1 MWPSPNS
8 ESLAMKSILPLPSRH
23 GRLLLGATA
32 AVLLGAC
39 GPGQDT
45 SAPPAALATAATQ
58 FSVEVPVLPA
68 AVGALVAQPMF
79 HTAPALLDAPDGR
92 DNANSSGSAHWRPH
106 MQRVP
111 RAMANMATRRLTA
124 QRIAAAEQA
133 AQDLSPLLD
142 GGASDSAAPM
152 AGSSVIATYSPAQ
165 IRAAYDLP
173 ALPAAGTA
181 LTAAQ
186 AAQLGAGQTI
196 YIVDAMHNPNAAAEL
211 AIFNQKFGLPG
222 CTTKAIATNATL
234 PLPPAP
240 ASGCELSIVYNTP
253 SSTMTATA
261 PAYNSGWA
269 MEIAL
274 DVQWAHATAP
284 LARIVLIEA
293 PDASINSLLGAVR
306 LANLMGP
313 GVVSMSFGAV
323 EGNWTASVDSAFTG
337 KNMTYLAAT
346 GDSGSSV
353 SWPSVSPNVLAVGGT
368 TLSYSGTGTRS
379 EAAWS
384 GTGGGISAYTALPS
398 YQSASNVPGMTGLL
412 RRNVADVAFNADPAT
427 GQYTAVM
434 AQGSSTASWL
444 SIGGTSLSTPQWAG
458 LIAIANAS
466 RALQA
471 KTALGLPHS
480 ILYGQI
486 ATVPGT
492 FASSFADITRGS
504 NGTCSVCTARVG
516 YDPLGGLGT
525 PNVKSLLTSLSGM
538 PAAPVAP
545 VVTGASISGMVGTP
559 LSFTVSASAAN
570 PLSFSMLG
578 APAGMSIAATGVVS
592 WAVPVAGTYAVTM
605 VAKDTV
611 SGLSGQ
617 GVYSIVIAPV
627 APPVVAAGAITG
639 KVGTALAFNV
649 SVTAANP
656 VSYALAGAPAGMA
669 ISSAGLVSWAAPVA
683 GTYAV
688 TVTATDSKTGLSG
701 KGIYTVA
708 IAAPLA
714 PVVTVAGVSGKP
726 GVALSFSATT
736 VAPNPVTYSLAG
748 APSGMSIN
756 AAGVVSWASPVL
768 GSYSVT
774 VIARDSK
781 TGLTGQA
788 VAAVKIAA
796 AGPTISAAAMTGV
809 AGKAMSGSIAL
820 AAPGATSLWI
830 SITGAPLGMQFSMSG
845 MTITATWPQPV
856 AGSYAL
862 KVVALDSNGLTAQ
875 LTVPVTVT
883 AR

>member
-1 MWPSPNS
+1 
-8 ESLAMKSILPLPSRH
+8 MKKNIPPHHRH

-32 AVLLGAC
+32 ALLLAAC
-39 GPGQDT
+39 GPGQET
-45 SAPPAALATAATQ
+45 STPPAAIATAATQ
-58 FSVEVPVLPA
+58 FTVEVPVIPP

-79 HTAPALLDAPDGR
+79 HAAPALLDAPDGR
-92 DNANSSGSAHWRPH
+92 DSANSSGSAHWRPH
-106 MQRVP
+106 LQNVP
-111 RAMANMATRRLTA
+111 GAMREMTTRRLTA
-124 QRIAAAEQA
+124 QKIAASEQA
-133 AQDLSPLLD
+133 AQDIAPLLNG
-142 GGASDSAAPM
+142 GGASDIAAPM
-152 AGSSVIATYSPAQ
+152 AGSSVVATYSPAQ

-181 LTAAQ
+181 LTPAQ

-240 ASGCELSIVYNTP
+240 ASGCEFSVVYNTP

-306 LANLMGP
+306 LANQMGP
-313 GVVSMSFGAV
+313 GVVSMSFGAA

-337 KNMTYLAAT
+337 KNMSYLAAT
-346 GDSGSSV
+346 GDSGSGV
-353 SWPSVSPNVLAVGGT
+353 SWPSVSSNVLAVGGT
-368 TLSYSGTGTRS
+368 TLSYSGSGVRS
-379 EAAWS
+379 ETAWS
-384 GTGGGISAYTALPS
+384 GTGGGISAYTALPT
-398 YQSASNVPGMTGLL
+398 YQTASVPGLTNLL

-434 AQGSSTASWL
+434 TPGSSTASWL

-458 LIAIANAS
+458 LVAIANAS

-471 KTALGLPHS
+471 KTALGLPHG

-486 ATVPGT
+486 ASVPGT
-492 FASSFADITRGS
+492 FASNFADITRGS

-525 PNVKSLLTSLSGM
+525 PNVKSLLAGLSGTQTA
-538 PAAPVAP
+538 PAAPVVAP
-545 VVTGASISGMVGTP
+545 ASISGAAGKP
-559 LSFTVSASAAN
+559 LSFTVSASASN
-570 PLSFSMLG
+570 PLSYTMLG

-592 WAVPVAGTYAVTM
+592 WAAPTAGTYAVTM

-617 GVYSIVIAPV
+617 GVYSIVITPV
-627 APPVVAAGAITG
+627 APPVVGAGAITG

-649 SVTAANP
+649 SVSAPNP
-656 VSYALAGAPAGMA
+656 VSYTLGGAPAGMT

-688 TVTATDSKTGLSG
+688 TVTATDGKTGLSG

-708 IAAPLA
+708 IAAPLP
-714 PVVTVAGVSGKP
+714 PVVTVASVSGKP
-726 GVALSFSATT
+726 GVALSFAATT
-736 VAPNPVTYSLAG
+736 VAPNPVTYSLSG
-748 APSGMSIN
+748 APSGMAVS

-774 VIARDSK
+774 IIAKDTR

-796 AGPTISAAAMTGV
+796 AGPTISAAAMAGV
-809 AGKAMSGSIAL
+809 AGKAMSGSIVL
-820 AAPGATSLWI
+820 TAPGANALWI
-830 SITGAPLGMQFSMSG
+830 SILGAPLGMQFSMSG
-845 MTITATWPQPV
+845 MTITARWPLPV
-856 AGSYAL
+856 TGSYTL
-862 KVVALDSNGLTAQ
+862 KVVAVDSNGLTAQ
-875 LTVPVTVT
+875 LNVPITVT

>member
-1 MWPSPNS
+1 
-8 ESLAMKSILPLPSRH
+8 MKKFIPPHPRQ

-32 AVLLGAC
+32 ALLLAAC
-39 GPGQDT
+39 GPGQET
-45 SAPPAALATAATQ
+45 SAPPAAIATAATQ
-58 FSVEVPVLPA
+58 FTVEVPVIPA

-79 HTAPALLDAPDGR
+79 HAAPMLLDAPDGR
-92 DNANSSGSAHWRPH
+92 DSGNSSGSAHWRPH

-111 RAMANMATRRLTA
+111 GTMAEMSTRRLTA
-124 QRIAAAEQA
+124 QRIAAAEQT
-133 AQDLSPLLD
+133 AQNIAPLLD
-142 GGASDSAAPM
+142 GGAADIAAPM
-152 AGSSVIATYSPAQ
+152 AGSSVVATYSPAQ

-181 LTAAQ
+181 LTPAQ

-211 AIFNQKFGLPG
+211 AIFNQKFGLPA

-234 PLPPAP
+234 PLPPAST
-240 ASGCELSIVYNTP
+240 SGCEFSVVYNTP

-293 PDASINSLLGAVR
+293 PDASVNSLLGAVR

-368 TLSYSGTGTRS
+368 TLSYSGSGVRS

-471 KTALGLPHS
+471 KTALGLAHTT
-480 ILYGQI
+480 LYGQI

-516 YDPLGGLGT
+516 YDPLAGLGT
-525 PNVKSLLTSLSGM
+525 PNVKSLLASLSGM

-559 LSFTVSASAAN
+559 LSFTVSASVAN
-570 PLSFSMLG
+570 ALSFSMLG

-592 WAVPVAGTYAVTM
+592 WAAPVAGSYAVTM
-605 VAKDTV
+605 VARNTV
-611 SGLSGQ
+611 SGLTGQ
-617 GVYSIVIAPV
+617 AVYKIVIAPQP
-627 APPVVAAGAITG
+627 APVVAAGAVAG

-649 SVTAANP
+649 SVTAPNP
-656 VSYALAGAPAGMA
+656 VSYTLAGAPAGMS
-669 ISSAGLVSWAAPVA
+669 ISSAGLVSWAAPLA

-688 TVTATDSKTGLSG
+688 TVTAKDSKTGLSG

-708 IAAPLA
+708 IAAPLP
-714 PVVTVAGVSGKP
+714 PVVTAASVTGKP
-726 GVALSFSATT
+726 GVALSFASTV
-736 VAPNPVTYSLAG
+736 VAPNPVTYTLSG
-748 APSGMSIN
+748 APAGMAIS
-756 AAGVVSWASPVL
+756 AAGVVSWAKPVL
-768 GSYSVT
+768 GTYSVT
-774 VIARDSK
+774 IIAKDSK
-781 TGLTGQA
+781 TGLSGQA
-788 VAAVKIAA
+788 VTTVKIAA
-796 AGPTISAAAMTGV
+796 AGPTITAAAMKGV
-809 AGKAMSGSIAL
+809 AGKAMSGSIVL
-820 AAPGATSLWI
+820 TAPGATSLRI
-830 SITGAPLGMQFSMSG
+830 SIDGAPLGMQFSMSG
-845 MTITATWPQPV
+845 LTITATWPQPV
-856 AGSYAL
+856 AGSYTL
-862 KVVALDSNGLTAQ
+862 KLVALDNNGLTAQ
-875 LTVPVTVT
+875 LNVPVTVT
-883 AR
+883 AK

>member
-1 MWPSPNS
+1 
-8 ESLAMKSILPLPSRH
+8 MKKFIPPHPRQ

-32 AVLLGAC
+32 AILLGAC
-39 GPGQDT
+39 GPGQET
-45 SAPPAALATAATQ
+45 SVPPAAIATAATQ
-58 FSVEVPVLPA
+58 FTVEVPVIPA

-79 HTAPALLDAPDGR
+79 HAAPMLLDAPDGR
-92 DNANSSGSAHWRPH
+92 DSGNSSGSAHWRPH

-111 RAMANMATRRLTA
+111 GTMAEMSTRRLTA
-124 QRIAAAEQA
+124 QKIAAAEQT
-133 AQDLSPLLD
+133 AQDIAPLLD
-142 GGASDSAAPM
+142 GGAADIAAPM
-152 AGSSVIATYSPAQ
+152 AGSSVVATYSPAQ

-181 LTAAQ
+181 LTPAQ

-211 AIFNQKFGLPG
+211 AIFNQKFGLPA

-234 PLPPAP
+234 PLPPAST
-240 ASGCELSIVYNTP
+240 SGCEFSVVYNTP

-293 PDASINSLLGAVR
+293 PDASVNSLLGAVR

-368 TLSYSGTGTRS
+368 TLSYSGSGVRS

-471 KTALGLPHS
+471 KTALGLAHTT
-480 ILYGQI
+480 LYGQI

-525 PNVKSLLTSLSGM
+525 PNVKSLLASLSGM

-578 APAGMSIAATGVVS
+578 APAGMSIASTGVVS
-592 WAVPVAGTYAVTM
+592 WAAPVAGSYAVTM
-605 VAKDTV
+605 VVRNTV
-611 SGLSGQ
+611 SGLTGQ
-617 GVYSIVIAPV
+617 AVYKIVIAPQP
-627 APPVVAAGAITG
+627 APVVAAGAVTG
-639 KVGTALAFNV
+639 KVGTALAFSV
-649 SVTAANP
+649 SVTAPNP
-656 VSYALAGAPAGMA
+656 VSYTLAGAPAGMS
-669 ISSAGLVSWAAPVA
+669 ISSAGLVSWAAPLA

-688 TVTATDSKTGLSG
+688 TVTAKDSKTGLSG

-708 IAAPLA
+708 IAAPLP
-714 PVVTVAGVSGKP
+714 PVITAASVTGKP
-726 GVALSFSATT
+726 GVALSFASTV
-736 VAPNPVTYSLAG
+736 VAPNPVTYTLSG
-748 APSGMSIN
+748 APAGMAIS
-756 AAGVVSWASPVL
+756 AAGVVSWAKPVL
-768 GSYSVT
+768 GTYSVT
-774 VIARDSK
+774 IIAKDSK
-781 TGLTGQA
+781 TGLSGQA
-788 VAAVKIAA
+788 VTTVKIAA
-796 AGPTISAAAMTGV
+796 AGPTITAAAMKGV
-809 AGKAMSGSIAL
+809 AGKAMSGSIVL
-820 AAPGATSLWI
+820 TAPGATSLRI
-830 SITGAPLGMQFSMSG
+830 SIDGAPLGMQFSMSG
-845 MTITATWPQPV
+845 LTITATWPQPV
-856 AGSYAL
+856 AGSYTL
-862 KVVALDSNGLTAQ
+862 KVVALDNNGLTAQ
-875 LTVPVTVT
+875 LNVPVTVT
-883 AR
+883 AK

>member
-1 MWPSPNS
+1 
-8 ESLAMKSILPLPSRH
+8 MKKFTPMHPRH
-23 GRLLLGATA
+23 GSLLLGATA
-32 AVLLGAC
+32 AILLGAC
-39 GPGQDT
+39 GPGQET
-45 SAPPAALATAATQ
+45 SPPPAAIATAATQ
-58 FSVEVPVLPA
+58 FTVEVPIIPA

-79 HTAPALLDAPDGR
+79 HAAPALLDAPDGR
-92 DNANSSGSAHWRPH
+92 DSANSSGSAHWRPH
-106 MQRVP
+106 LQHVP
-111 RAMANMATRRLTA
+111 GAMTEMRTRRLTA
-124 QRIAAAEQA
+124 QKIAAAEQT
-133 AQDLSPLLD
+133 AQNIAPLLD
-142 GGASDSAAPM
+142 GGAADIAAPM
-152 AGSSVIATYSPAQ
+152 AGSSVVATYSPAQ

-173 ALPAAGTA
+173 PLPAAGTA
-181 LTAAQ
+181 LTPAQ

-211 AIFNQKFGLPG
+211 AVFNQKFGLPA

-240 ASGCELSIVYNTP
+240 ASGCEFSVVYNTP

-353 SWPSVSPNVLAVGGT
+353 SWPSVSSNVLAVGGT

-398 YQSASNVPGMTGLL
+398 YHSASTVPGMTGLL

-434 AQGSSTASWL
+434 TPGSSTASWL

-471 KTALGLPHS
+471 KAALGLAHGM
-480 ILYGQI
+480 LYGQI
-486 ATVPGT
+486 AAIPGT
-492 FASSFADITRGS
+492 YASTFADITRGS
-504 NGTCSVCTARVG
+504 NGSCGVCTARTG
-516 YDPLGGLGT
+516 YDPLAGLGT
-525 PNVKSLLTSLSGM
+525 PNVKSLLASLSGM

-592 WAVPVAGTYAVTM
+592 WTAPMAGSYAVTM
-605 VAKDTV
+605 VARNSV
-611 SGLSGQ
+611 SGLTGQ
-617 GVYSIVIAPV
+617 AVYNIVIAPQP
-627 APPVVAAGAITG
+627 APVVAAGAISG

-649 SVTAANP
+649 SVTAPNP
-656 VSYALAGAPAGMA
+656 VSYTLTGAPAGMS
-669 ISSAGLVSWAAPVA
+669 ISSAGLVSWAAPLA
-683 GTYAV
+683 GSYAV
-688 TVTATDSKTGLSG
+688 TVTAKDSKTGLSG

-708 IAAPLA
+708 IAAPLP
-714 PVVTVAGVSGKP
+714 PVVTAASVTGKP
-726 GVALSFSATT
+726 GVALSFASTV
-736 VAPNPVTYSLAG
+736 VAPNPVTYSLLG
-748 APSGMSIN
+748 APAGMSIS

-768 GSYSVT
+768 GTYSVT
-774 VIARDSK
+774 IIAKDTK
-781 TGLTGQA
+781 TGLSGQA
-788 VAAVKIAA
+788 VATVKIAA
-796 AGPTISAAAMTGV
+796 AGPTISAATMTGV
-809 AGKAMSGSIAL
+809 AGKAMSGSIVL
-820 AAPGATSLWI
+820 TAPGATWLRI
-830 SITGAPLGMQFSMSG
+830 SIDGAPLGMQFSMSG
-845 MTITATWPQPV
+845 LTITAYWPQAV
-856 AGSYAL
+856 AGSYTL
-862 KVVALDSNGLTAQ
+862 KVVALDNNGLTAQ
-875 LTVPVTVT
+875 LNVPVTVT
-883 AR
+883 AK

>member
-1 MWPSPNS
+1 
-8 ESLAMKSILPLPSRH
+8 MKKFIPPHPRQ

-32 AVLLGAC
+32 ALLLAAC
-39 GPGQDT
+39 GPGQET
-45 SAPPAALATAATQ
+45 SAPPAAIATAATQ
-58 FSVEVPVLPA
+58 FTVEVPVIPA

-79 HTAPALLDAPDGR
+79 HAAPMLLDAPDGR
-92 DNANSSGSAHWRPH
+92 DSGNSSGSAHWRPH

-111 RAMANMATRRLTA
+111 GTMAEMSTRRLTA
-124 QRIAAAEQA
+124 QRIAAAEQT
-133 AQDLSPLLD
+133 AQNIAPLLD
-142 GGASDSAAPM
+142 GGAADIAAPM
-152 AGSSVIATYSPAQ
+152 AGSSVVATYSPAQ

-181 LTAAQ
+181 LTPAQ

-211 AIFNQKFGLPG
+211 AIFNQKFGLPA

-234 PLPPAP
+234 PLPPAST
-240 ASGCELSIVYNTP
+240 SGCEFSVVYNTP

-368 TLSYSGTGTRS
+368 TLSYSGSGVRS

-471 KTALGLPHS
+471 KTALGLAHTT
-480 ILYGQI
+480 LYGQI

-516 YDPLGGLGT
+516 YDPLAGLGT
-525 PNVKSLLTSLSGM
+525 PNVKSLLASLSGM

-570 PLSFSMLG
+570 ALSFSMLG
-578 APAGMSIAATGVVS
+578 APAGMSIAATGVVN
-592 WAVPVAGTYAVTM
+592 WTAPVAGSYAVTM
-605 VAKDTV
+605 VARNTV
-611 SGLSGQ
+611 SGLTGQ
-617 GVYSIVIAPV
+617 AVYKIVIAPQP
-627 APPVVAAGAITG
+627 APVVAAGAVAG

-649 SVTAANP
+649 SVTAPNP
-656 VSYALAGAPAGMA
+656 VSYTLAGAPAGMS
-669 ISSAGLVSWAAPVA
+669 ISSAGLVSWAAPLA

-688 TVTATDSKTGLSG
+688 TVTAKDSKTGLSG

-708 IAAPLA
+708 IAAPLP
-714 PVVTVAGVSGKP
+714 PVITAASVTGKP
-726 GVALSFSATT
+726 GVALSFASTV
-736 VAPNPVTYSLAG
+736 VAPNPVTYTLSG
-748 APSGMSIN
+748 APAGMAIS
-756 AAGVVSWASPVL
+756 AAGVVSWAKPVL
-768 GSYSVT
+768 GTYSVT
-774 VIARDSK
+774 IIAKDSK
-781 TGLTGQA
+781 TGLSGQA
-788 VAAVKIAA
+788 VTTVKIAA
-796 AGPTISAAAMTGV
+796 AGPTITAAAMKGV
-809 AGKAMSGSIAL
+809 AGKAMSGSIVL
-820 AAPGATSLWI
+820 TAPGATSLRI
-830 SITGAPLGMQFSMSG
+830 SIDGAPLGMQFSMSG
-845 MTITATWPQPV
+845 LTITATWPQPV
-856 AGSYAL
+856 AGSYTL
-862 KVVALDSNGLTAQ
+862 KVVALDNNGLTAQ
-875 LTVPVTVT
+875 LNVPVTVT
-883 AR
+883 AK

>member
-1 MWPSPNS
+1 
-8 ESLAMKSILPLPSRH
+8 MKKFTPLHPRQ

-32 AVLLGAC
+32 AILLGAC
-39 GPGQDT
+39 GPGQET
-45 SAPPAALATAATQ
+45 SAPPAAIATAATQ
-58 FSVEVPVLPA
+58 FSVEVPVIPA

-79 HTAPALLDAPDGR
+79 HAAPALLDAPDGR
-92 DNANSSGSAHWRPH
+92 DSANSSGSAHWRPH
-106 MQRVP
+106 LQHVP
-111 RAMANMATRRLTA
+111 GAMREMTTRRLTA
-124 QRIAAAEQA
+124 QKIAAAQQA
-133 AQDLSPLLD
+133 AQNIAPLLD
-142 GGASDSAAPM
+142 GDSATPM
-152 AGSSVIATYSPAQ
+152 AGSSVVATYSPAQ

-181 LTAAQ
+181 LTPAQ

-211 AIFNQKFGLPG
+211 ALFNQKFGLPA

-240 ASGCELSIVYNTP
+240 ASGCEFSVVYNTP

-368 TLSYSGTGTRS
+368 TLSYSGSGTRS

-471 KTALGLPHS
+471 KTALGLAHTT
-480 ILYGQI
+480 LYGQI

-516 YDPLGGLGT
+516 YDPLAGLGT
-525 PNVKSLLTSLSGM
+525 PNVKSLLASLSGM

-570 PLSFSMLG
+570 PLSYTMLG

-592 WAVPVAGTYAVTM
+592 WAAPIAGSYAVTM
-605 VAKDTV
+605 VARNTV
-611 SGLSGQ
+611 SGLTGQ
-617 GVYSIVIAPV
+617 AVYNIVIAPQP
-627 APPVVAAGAITG
+627 APVVAAGAVAG
-639 KVGTALAFNV
+639 KVGTALAFTV
-649 SVTAANP
+649 SVTAPNP
-656 VSYALAGAPAGMA
+656 VSYTLAGAPAGMS
-669 ISSAGLVSWAAPVA
+669 ISSAGLVSWAVPLA

-688 TVTATDSKTGLSG
+688 TVIAKDSKTGLSG

-708 IAAPLA
+708 IAAPLP
-714 PVVTVAGVSGKP
+714 PVVTAASVTGKP
-726 GVALSFSATT
+726 GVALSFASTV
-736 VAPNPVTYSLAG
+736 VAPNPVTYGLSG
-748 APSGMSIN
+748 APAGMSIS
-756 AAGVVSWASPVL
+756 AAGVVSWTSPVL
-768 GSYSVT
+768 GTYGVT
-774 VIARDSK
+774 IIAKDSK
-781 TGLTGQA
+781 TGLSGQA
-788 VAAVKIAA
+788 VTTVKIAA
-796 AGPTISAAAMTGV
+796 AGPTITAAAMTGV
-809 AGKAMSGSIAL
+809 AGKAMSGSIVL
-820 AAPGATSLWI
+820 TAPGATSLRI
-830 SITGAPLGMQFSMSG
+830 SIDGAPLGMQFSMSG
-845 MTITATWPQPV
+845 LTITATWPQAV
-856 AGSYAL
+856 AGSYTL
-862 KVVALDSNGLTAQ
+862 KVVALDNNGLTAQ
-875 LTVPVTVT
+875 LNVPLTVT
-883 AR
+883 AK

>member
-1 MWPSPNS
+1 
-8 ESLAMKSILPLPSRH
+8 MKKFTPLHPRQ

-32 AVLLGAC
+32 ALLLGAC
-39 GPGQDT
+39 GPGQET
-45 SAPPAALATAATQ
+45 SAPPAAIATAATQ
-58 FSVEVPVLPA
+58 FTVEVPVIPS

-79 HTAPALLDAPDGR
+79 HAAPALLEAPDGR
-92 DNANSSGSAHWRPH
+92 DSANSSGSAHWRPH
-106 MQRVP
+106 LQNVP
-111 RAMANMATRRLTA
+111 GAMREMTTRRLTA
-124 QRIAAAEQA
+124 QKIAAAEQT
-133 AQDLSPLLD
+133 AQNIAPQLD
-142 GGASDSAAPM
+142 GGAADIAAPM
-152 AGSSVIATYSPAQ
+152 AGSSVVATYSPAQ

-173 ALPAAGTA
+173 ALPAAGTV
-181 LTAAQ
+181 LTPAQ

-211 AIFNQKFGLPG
+211 AIFNQKFGLPA

-234 PLPPAP
+234 PLPPAST
-240 ASGCELSIVYNTP
+240 SGCEFSVVYNTP
-253 SSTMTATA
+253 ASTMTATA

-368 TLSYSGTGTRS
+368 TLSYTGTGTRS

-434 AQGSSTASWL
+434 TPGSSTASWL

-471 KTALGLPHS
+471 KTALGLAHTT
-480 ILYGQI
+480 LYGQI

-525 PNVKSLLTSLSGM
+525 PNVKNLLASLSGM

-545 VVTGASISGMVGTP
+545 VVTGASISGMVGKP

-570 PLSFSMLG
+570 ALSFSMLG
-578 APAGMSIAATGVVS
+578 APAGMSIAATGVVN
-592 WAVPVAGTYAVTM
+592 WTAPVAGSYAVTM
-605 VAKDTV
+605 VARNTV
-611 SGLSGQ
+611 SGLTGQ
-617 GVYSIVIAPV
+617 AVYNIVIAPQP
-627 APPVVAAGAITG
+627 APVVAAGAVAG
-639 KVGTALAFNV
+639 KVGTALAFSV
-649 SVTAANP
+649 SVTAPNP
-656 VSYALAGAPAGMA
+656 VSYTLAGAPAGMS
-669 ISSAGLVSWAAPVA
+669 ISSAGLVSWAAPLA

-688 TVTATDSKTGLSG
+688 TVTAKDSKTGLSG

-708 IAAPLA
+708 IAAPLP
-714 PVVTVAGVSGKP
+714 PVVTAASVTGKP
-726 GVALSFSATT
+726 GVALSFASTT
-736 VAPNPVTYSLAG
+736 VAPNPVTYSLSG
-748 APSGMSIN
+748 APAGMSIS
-756 AAGVVSWASPVL
+756 AAGIVSWAKPVL
-768 GSYSVT
+768 GTYSVT
-774 VIARDSK
+774 IIAKDSK
-781 TGLTGQA
+781 TGLSGQA
-788 VAAVKIAA
+788 VTTVKIAA
-796 AGPTISAAAMTGV
+796 AGPTITAAAMKGV
-809 AGKAMSGSIAL
+809 AGKAMSGSIVL
-820 AAPGATSLWI
+820 TAPGATWLRI
-830 SITGAPLGMQFSMSG
+830 SIDGAPLGMQFSMSG
-845 MTITATWPQPV
+845 LTITAYWPQPV
-856 AGSYAL
+856 AGSYTL
-862 KVVALDSNGLTAQ
+862 KVVALDNNGLTAQ
-875 LTVPVTVT
+875 LNVPVTVT

>member
-1 MWPSPNS
+1 
-8 ESLAMKSILPLPSRH
+8 MKKFIPPHPRQ

-32 AVLLGAC
+32 ALLLAAC
-39 GPGQDT
+39 GPGQET
-45 SAPPAALATAATQ
+45 SAPPAAIATAATQ
-58 FSVEVPVLPA
+58 FTVEVPVIPA

-79 HTAPALLDAPDGR
+79 HAAPMLLDAPDGR
-92 DNANSSGSAHWRPH
+92 DSGNSSGSAHWRPH

-111 RAMANMATRRLTA
+111 GTMAEMSTRRLTA
-124 QRIAAAEQA
+124 QRIAAAEQT
-133 AQDLSPLLD
+133 AQNIAPMLD
-142 GGASDSAAPM
+142 GGAADIAAPM
-152 AGSSVIATYSPAQ
+152 AGSSVVATYSPAQ

-181 LTAAQ
+181 LTPAQ

-211 AIFNQKFGLPG
+211 AIFNQKFGLPA

-234 PLPPAP
+234 PLPPAST
-240 ASGCELSIVYNTP
+240 SGCEFSVVYNTP

-293 PDASINSLLGAVR
+293 PDASVNSLLGAVR

-368 TLSYSGTGTRS
+368 TLSYSGSGVRS

-471 KTALGLPHS
+471 KTALGLAHTT
-480 ILYGQI
+480 LYGQI

-516 YDPLGGLGT
+516 YDPLAGLGT
-525 PNVKSLLTSLSGM
+525 PNVKSLLASLSGM

-570 PLSFSMLG
+570 ALSFSMLG
-578 APAGMSIAATGVVS
+578 APAGMSIAATGVVN
-592 WAVPVAGTYAVTM
+592 WTAPVAGSYAVTM
-605 VAKDTV
+605 VARNTV
-611 SGLSGQ
+611 SGLTGQ
-617 GVYSIVIAPV
+617 AVYKIVIAPQP
-627 APPVVAAGAITG
+627 APVVAAGAVAG

-649 SVTAANP
+649 SVTAPNP
-656 VSYALAGAPAGMA
+656 VSYTLAGAPAGMS
-669 ISSAGLVSWAAPVA
+669 ISSAGLVSWAAPLA

-688 TVTATDSKTGLSG
+688 TVTAKDSKTGLSG

-708 IAAPLA
+708 IAAPLP
-714 PVVTVAGVSGKP
+714 PVITAASVTGKP
-726 GVALSFSATT
+726 GVALSFASTV
-736 VAPNPVTYSLAG
+736 VAPNPVTYTLSG
-748 APSGMSIN
+748 APAGMAIS
-756 AAGVVSWASPVL
+756 AAGVVSWAKPVL
-768 GSYSVT
+768 GTYSVT
-774 VIARDSK
+774 IIAKDSK
-781 TGLTGQA
+781 TGLSGQA
-788 VAAVKIAA
+788 VTTVKIAA
-796 AGPTISAAAMTGV
+796 AGPTITAAAMKGV
-809 AGKAMSGSIAL
+809 AGKAMSGSIVL
-820 AAPGATSLWI
+820 TAPGATSLRI
-830 SITGAPLGMQFSMSG
+830 SIDGAPLGMQFSMSG
-845 MTITATWPQPV
+845 LTITATWPQPV
-856 AGSYAL
+856 AGSYTL
-862 KVVALDSNGLTAQ
+862 KVVALDNNGLTAQ
-875 LTVPVTVT
+875 LNVPVTVT
-883 AR
+883 AK

>member
-1 MWPSPNS
+1 
-8 ESLAMKSILPLPSRH
+8 MKKIIPLHSHH

-32 AVLLGAC
+32 AILLGAC
-39 GPGQDT
+39 GPGQET
-45 SAPPAALATAATQ
+45 SAPPAAIATAATQ
-58 FSVEVPVLPA
+58 FSVEVPAIPA
-68 AVGALVAQPMF
+68 AVGALVVQPMF
-79 HTAPALLDAPDGR
+79 HAAPALLDAPDGR
-92 DNANSSGSAHWRPH
+92 DSTNSSGSAHWRPH
-106 MQRVP
+106 LQNVP
-111 RAMANMATRRLTA
+111 GAMREMTTRRLTA
-124 QRIAAAEQA
+124 QKIAVAEQA
-133 AQDLSPLLD
+133 AQDIAPLLD
-142 GGASDSAAPM
+142 GGAGDIAAPM
-152 AGSSVIATYSPAQ
+152 AGNSVVATYSPAQ

-181 LTAAQ
+181 LTPAQ

-222 CTTKAIATNATL
+222 CVTKVIATNATL

-240 ASGCELSIVYNTP
+240 ASGCEFSVVYNTP
-253 SSTMTATA
+253 SSSMTATA

-306 LANLMGP
+306 LANQMGP
-313 GVVSMSFGAV
+313 GVVSMSFGAA

-337 KNMTYLAAT
+337 KNMSYLAAT
-346 GDSGSSV
+346 GDSGSGV

-368 TLSYSGTGTRS
+368 TLSYSGSGARS

-384 GTGGGISAYTALPS
+384 GTGGGISAYTALPA
-398 YQSASNVPGMTGLL
+398 YQTASVPGLTNLL

-434 AQGSSTASWL
+434 AQGSSTANWL

-458 LIAIANAS
+458 LVAIANAS

-471 KTALGLPHS
+471 KSALGLPHG

-486 ATVPGT
+486 ASVPGT

-525 PNVKSLLTSLSGM
+525 PNVKSLLAGLSGTQTA
-538 PAAPVAP
+538 PAAPVVAP
-545 VVTGASISGMVGTP
+545 ASISGAAGKP
-559 LSFTVSASAAN
+559 LSFTVSATAAN
-570 PLSFSMLG
+570 PLSYTMLG

-592 WAVPVAGTYAVTM
+592 WASPVAGTYAVTM
-605 VAKDTV
+605 VARDTV

-617 GVYSIVIAPV
+617 GVYAIVIAPV

-649 SVTAANP
+649 SVSAPNP
-656 VSYALAGAPAGMA
+656 VSYALAGAPAGM
-669 ISSAGLVSWAAPVA
+669 
-683 GTYAV
+683 
-688 TVTATDSKTGLSG
+688 TV
-701 KGIYTVA
+701 
-708 IAAPLA
+708 
-714 PVVTVAGVSGKP
+714 
-726 GVALSFSATT
+726 
-736 VAPNPVTYSLAG
+736 
-748 APSGMSIN
+748 N

-774 VIARDSK
+774 VIAKDTR

-788 VAAVKIAA
+788 VATVKIAA

-809 AGKAMSGSIAL
+809 AGKAMSGSIVL
-820 AAPGATSLWI
+820 TAPGANALWI
-830 SITGAPLGMQFSMSG
+830 SILGAPLGMQFSMSG
-845 MTITATWPQPV
+845 MTITASWPQPV

-862 KVVALDSNGLTAQ
+862 KVVALDNNGLTAQ
-875 LTVPVTVT
+875 LNVPIIVT

>member
-1 MWPSPNS
+1 
-8 ESLAMKSILPLPSRH
+8 MKKFIPPHPRH
-23 GRLLLGATA
+23 GRLLLGASA
-32 AVLLGAC
+32 ALLLAAC
-39 GPGQDT
+39 GPGQET
-45 SAPPAALATAATQ
+45 SAPPAAIATAATQ
-58 FSVEVPVLPA
+58 FGVEVPVIPA

-79 HTAPALLDAPDGR
+79 HAAPTLLDAPDGR

-173 ALPAAGTA
+173 ALPTAGTA

-222 CTTKAIATNATL
+222 CTTKAIATNAAL

-240 ASGCELSIVYNTP
+240 ASGCEFSVVYNTP

-313 GVVSMSFGAV
+313 GVVSMSFGAA

-337 KNMTYLAAT
+337 KNMSYLAAT
-346 GDSGSSV
+346 GDSGSGV

-368 TLSYSGTGTRS
+368 TLSYSGSGVRS

-384 GTGGGISAYTALPS
+384 GTGGGISAYTALPN
-398 YQSASNVPGMTGLL
+398 YQTVRVPGLTNLL

-458 LIAIANAS
+458 LVAIANAS
-466 RALQA
+466 RVLQA

-480 ILYGQI
+480 MLYGQI

-525 PNVKSLLTSLSGM
+525 PNVKSLLASLSGTQIA
-538 PAAPVAP
+538 PAAPVVAP
-545 VVTGASISGMVGTP
+545 ASISGAAGKP
-559 LSFTVSASAAN
+559 LSFTVAASAAN
-570 PLSFSMLG
+570 PLGYTMLG

-592 WAVPVAGTYAVTM
+592 WAAPVAGTYAVTM
-605 VAKDTV
+605 VARDTV

-656 VSYALAGAPAGMA
+656 VSYARAGAPAGMV

-701 KGIYTVA
+701 KGLYTVA
-708 IAAPLA
+708 IAAPLP
-714 PVVTVAGVSGKP
+714 PVVTVASVSGKP
-726 GVALSFSATT
+726 GVALSFAATT
-736 VAPNPVTYSLAG
+736 VAPNPVTYSLSG
-748 APSGMSIN
+748 APSGMAVN

-768 GSYSVT
+768 GSYNVT
-774 VIARDSK
+774 VIAKDSK

-796 AGPTISAAAMTGV
+796 AGPTITAAAMTGV
-809 AGKAMSGSIAL
+809 AGKTLSGSIVL
-820 AAPGATSLWI
+820 TAAGANSLWI

-856 AGSYAL
+856 AGNYAL
-862 KVVALDSNGLTAQ
+862 KVVALDNNGLTAQ
-875 LTVPVTVT
+875 LNLPVTVT

>member
-1 MWPSPNS
+1 
-8 ESLAMKSILPLPSRH
+8 MKKFTPLHPRH
-23 GRLLLGATA
+23 GSLLLGATA
-32 AVLLGAC
+32 ALLLGAC
-39 GPGQDT
+39 GPGQET
-45 SAPPAALATAATQ
+45 SAPPAAIATAATQ
-58 FSVEVPVLPA
+58 FTVEVPVIPA

-79 HTAPALLDAPDGR
+79 HAAPALLDAPDGR
-92 DNANSSGSAHWRPH
+92 DSANSSGSAHWRPH

-111 RAMANMATRRLTA
+111 GAMTEMSTRRLTA
-124 QRIAAAEQA
+124 QKIAAAEQT
-133 AQDLSPLLD
+133 AQNIAPLLD
-142 GGASDSAAPM
+142 GGAADIAAPM
-152 AGSSVIATYSPAQ
+152 AGSSVVATYSPAQ

-181 LTAAQ
+181 LTPAQ

-211 AIFNQKFGLPG
+211 AIFNQKFGLPA

-240 ASGCELSIVYNTP
+240 ASGCEFSVVYNTP

-368 TLSYSGTGTRS
+368 TLSYSGSGVRS

-471 KTALGLPHS
+471 KTALGLAHTT
-480 ILYGQI
+480 LYGQI

-525 PNVKSLLTSLSGM
+525 PNVKSLVASLSGM

-592 WAVPVAGTYAVTM
+592 WTAPVAGSYAVTM
-605 VAKDTV
+605 VARNTV
-611 SGLSGQ
+611 SGLTGQ
-617 GVYSIVIAPV
+617 AVYNIVIAPQP
-627 APPVVAAGAITG
+627 APVVAAGAIAG
-639 KVGTALAFNV
+639 KVGTALAFTV
-649 SVTAANP
+649 SVTAPNP
-656 VSYALAGAPAGMA
+656 VSYTLAGAPAGMS
-669 ISSAGLVSWAAPVA
+669 ISSAGLVSWAVPLA

-688 TVTATDSKTGLSG
+688 TVTAKDSKTGLSG

-708 IAAPLA
+708 IAAPLP
-714 PVVTVAGVSGKP
+714 PVVTAASVTGKP
-726 GVALSFSATT
+726 GVALSFASTV
-736 VAPNPVTYSLAG
+736 VAPNPVTYTLSG
-748 APSGMSIN
+748 APAGMAIS
-756 AAGVVSWASPVL
+756 AAGVVSWAKPVL
-768 GSYSVT
+768 GTYSVT
-774 VIARDSK
+774 IIAKDSK
-781 TGLTGQA
+781 TGLSGQA
-788 VAAVKIAA
+788 VATVKIAA
-796 AGPTISAAAMTGV
+796 AGPTITAAAMTGV
-809 AGKAMSGSIAL
+809 AGKAMSGSIVL
-820 AAPGATSLWI
+820 TAPGATSLRI
-830 SITGAPLGMQFSMSG
+830 SIDGAPLGMQFSMSG
-845 MTITATWPQPV
+845 LTITAYWPQPV
-856 AGSYAL
+856 TGSYTL
-862 KVVALDSNGLTAQ
+862 KVVALDNNGLTAQ
-875 LTVPVTVT
+875 LNVPVTVT
-883 AR
+883 AK

>member
-1 MWPSPNS
+1 
-8 ESLAMKSILPLPSRH
+8 MKKNIPPHSRH

-32 AVLLGAC
+32 AILLGAC
-39 GPGQDT
+39 GPGQET
-45 SAPPAALATAATQ
+45 SAPPAAIATAATQ
-58 FSVEVPVLPA
+58 FTVDVPVIPA

-79 HTAPALLDAPDGR
+79 HAAPALLDAPDGR
-92 DNANSSGSAHWRPH
+92 DSGNSSGSAHWRPH

-111 RAMANMATRRLTA
+111 DAMTEMSTRRLTA
-124 QRIAAAEQA
+124 QRIAAAQQA
-133 AQDLSPLLD
+133 AQNIAPLLD
-142 GGASDSAAPM
+142 GGGASDTAAPM
-152 AGSSVIATYSPAQ
+152 AGSSVVATYSPAQ

-181 LTAAQ
+181 LTPAQ

-211 AIFNQKFGLPG
+211 AIFNQKFGLPA

-240 ASGCELSIVYNTP
+240 ASGCEFSVVYNTP
-253 SSTMTATA
+253 SSTMTTTA

-313 GVVSMSFGAV
+313 GVVSMSFGAA
-323 EGNWTASVDSAFTG
+323 EGSWTASVDSAFTG

-346 GDSGSSV
+346 GDSGSGV

-368 TLSYSGTGTRS
+368 TLSYSGSGARS
-379 EAAWS
+379 ESAWS

-458 LIAIANAS
+458 LVAIANAS

-504 NGTCSVCTARVG
+504 NGTCGVCTARVG

-525 PNVKSLLTSLSGM
+525 PNVKSLLASLSGTQI
-538 PAAPVAP
+538 APTAP
-545 VVTGASISGMVGTP
+545 VVAPASISGAAGKP
-559 LSFTVSASAAN
+559 LSFTVSASASN
-570 PLSFSMLG
+570 PLSYSMLG

-592 WAVPVAGTYAVTM
+592 WANPIAGTYAVTM
-605 VAKDTV
+605 VARDSV

-617 GVYSIVIAPV
+617 GVYAIVITPV
-627 APPVVAAGAITG
+627 APPVVGTGAITG

-649 SVTAANP
+649 SVSAPNP
-656 VSYALAGAPAGMA
+656 VSYTLAGAPTGMS
-669 ISSAGLVSWAAPVA
+669 ISSAGLVSWAAPLA

-688 TVTATDSKTGLSG
+688 TVTAKDSKTGLSG
-701 KGIYTVA
+701 KGLYTVA
-708 IAAPLA
+708 IAAPLP
-714 PVVTVAGVSGKP
+714 PVVTVSSVNGKP
-726 GVALSFSATT
+726 GVALSFTATT
-736 VAPNPVTYSLAG
+736 VAPNAVTYSLSG
-748 APSGMSIN
+748 APSGMSIS
-756 AAGVVSWASPVL
+756 AAGIVSWASPVL
-768 GSYSVT
+768 GTYSVT
-774 VIARDSK
+774 IIAKDSK
-781 TGLTGQA
+781 TGLSGQA
-788 VAAVKIAA
+788 VATVKIAA
-796 AGPTISAAAMTGV
+796 AGPTITAAAMTGV
-809 AGKAMSGSIAL
+809 AGRAMSGSIVL
-820 AAPGATSLWI
+820 TAPGATSLRI
-830 SITGAPLGMQFSMSG
+830 SIDGAPLGMQFSMSG
-845 MTITATWPQPV
+845 LTITAYWPQPV
-856 AGSYAL
+856 AGSYTL
-862 KVVALDSNGLTAQ
+862 KVVALDNNGLTAQ
-875 LTVPVTVT
+875 LTVPVIVT

>member
-1 MWPSPNS
+1 
-8 ESLAMKSILPLPSRH
+8 MKKNIPPHSRH

-32 AVLLGAC
+32 ALLLGAC
-39 GPGQDT
+39 GPGQET
-45 SAPPAALATAATQ
+45 SAPPAAIATAATQ
-58 FSVEVPVLPA
+58 FNVEVPVIPA

-79 HTAPALLDAPDGR
+79 HAAPALLDAPDGR
-92 DNANSSGSAHWRPH
+92 DSANSSGSAHWRPH

-111 RAMANMATRRLTA
+111 GAMTEMSTRRLTA
-124 QRIAAAEQA
+124 QRIAAAEQT
-133 AQDLSPLLD
+133 AQNIAPLLD
-142 GGASDSAAPM
+142 GGAADIAAPM
-152 AGSSVIATYSPAQ
+152 AGSSVVATYSPAQ

-181 LTAAQ
+181 LTPAQ

-211 AIFNQKFGLPG
+211 AIFNQKFGLPA

-240 ASGCELSIVYNTP
+240 ASGCEFSVVYNTP

-313 GVVSMSFGAV
+313 GVVSMSFGAA

-368 TLSYSGTGTRS
+368 TLSYSGSGVRS
-379 EAAWS
+379 ESAWS

-471 KTALGLPHS
+471 KTALGLAHTT
-480 ILYGQI
+480 LYGQI
-486 ATVPGT
+486 ATVHT

-516 YDPLGGLGT
+516 YDPLAGLGT
-525 PNVKSLLTSLSGM
+525 PNVKSLVASLSGM

-592 WAVPVAGTYAVTM
+592 WTAPVAGSYAVTM
-605 VAKDTV
+605 VARNTV
-611 SGLSGQ
+611 SGLTGQ
-617 GVYSIVIAPV
+617 AVYNIVIAPQP
-627 APPVVAAGAITG
+627 APVVAAGAIAG
-639 KVGTALAFNV
+639 KVGTALAFTV
-649 SVTAANP
+649 SVTAPNP
-656 VSYALAGAPAGMA
+656 VSYTLTGAPAGMS
-669 ISSAGLVSWAAPVA
+669 ISSAGLVSWAVPLA
-683 GTYAV
+683 GSYAV
-688 TVTATDSKTGLSG
+688 TVTAKDSKTGLSG

-708 IAAPLA
+708 IAAPLP
-714 PVVTVAGVSGKP
+714 PVVTVAAVNGKP
-726 GVALSFSATT
+726 GVALSFTVTT
-736 VAPNPVTYSLAG
+736 VAPNPVTYTLSG
-748 APSGMSIN
+748 APAGMSIS
-756 AAGVVSWASPVL
+756 AAGVVSWAKPVL
-768 GSYSVT
+768 GTYSVT
-774 VIARDSK
+774 IIAKDSK
-781 TGLTGQA
+781 TGLSGQA
-788 VAAVKIAA
+788 VTTVKIAA
-796 AGPTISAAAMTGV
+796 AGPTITAAAMTGV
-809 AGKAMSGSIAL
+809 AGKAMSGSIVL
-820 AAPGATSLWI
+820 TAPGATSLRI
-830 SITGAPLGMQFSMSG
+830 SIDGAPLGMQFSMSG
-845 MTITATWPQPV
+845 LTITAYWPQPV
-856 AGSYAL
+856 AGSYTL
-862 KVVALDSNGLTAQ
+862 KVVALDNNGLTAQ
-875 LTVPVTVT
+875 LNVPVTVT
-883 AR
+883 AK

>member
-1 MWPSPNS
+1 
-8 ESLAMKSILPLPSRH
+8 MKKIIPPHHRH

-32 AVLLGAC
+32 ALLLAAC
-39 GPGQDT
+39 GPGQET
-45 SAPPAALATAATQ
+45 STPPAAIATAATQ
-58 FSVEVPVLPA
+58 FAVEVPVVPA
-68 AVGALVAQPMF
+68 AVGALVVQPMF
-79 HTAPALLDAPDGR
+79 HAAPALLDAPDGR
-92 DNANSSGSAHWRPH
+92 DSTNSSGSARWRPH
-106 MQRVP
+106 LQNVP
-111 RAMANMATRRLTA
+111 GAMREMTTRRLTA
-124 QRIAAAEQA
+124 QRIAASEQA
-133 AQDLSPLLD
+133 AQDIAPLLD
-142 GGASDSAAPM
+142 GGAGDIAAPM
-152 AGSSVIATYSPAQ
+152 AGSSVVATYSPAQ

-181 LTAAQ
+181 LTPAQ

-240 ASGCELSIVYNTP
+240 ASGCEFSVVYNTP

-306 LANLMGP
+306 LANQMGP
-313 GVVSMSFGAV
+313 GVVSMSFGAA

-337 KNMTYLAAT
+337 KNMSYLAAT
-346 GDSGSSV
+346 GDSGSGV
-353 SWPSVSPNVLAVGGT
+353 SWPSVSSNVLAVGGT
-368 TLSYSGTGTRS
+368 TLSYSGSGVRS
-379 EAAWS
+379 ETAWS
-384 GTGGGISAYTALPS
+384 GTGGGISAYTALPA
-398 YQSASNVPGMTGLL
+398 YQTASVPGLTNLL

-434 AQGSSTASWL
+434 TPGSSTASWL

-458 LIAIANAS
+458 LVAIANAS

-471 KTALGLPHS
+471 KAALGLPHN

-486 ATVPGT
+486 ASVPGT

-525 PNVKSLLTSLSGM
+525 PNVKSLLAGLSGTQTA
-538 PAAPVAP
+538 PAAPVVAP
-545 VVTGASISGMVGTP
+545 ASISGAAGKP
-559 LSFTVSASAAN
+559 LSFTVSATAAN
-570 PLSFSMLG
+570 PLSYSMLG

-592 WAVPVAGTYAVTM
+592 WAAPVAGTYAVTM

-617 GVYSIVIAPV
+617 GVYAIVITPV
-627 APPVVAAGAITG
+627 APPVVGAGAITG

-649 SVTAANP
+649 SVSAPNP
-656 VSYALAGAPAGMA
+656 VSYTLAGAPAGMT

-683 GTYAV
+683 GTYVV

-708 IAAPLA
+708 IAAPLP
-714 PVVTVAGVSGKP
+714 PVVTVTSVNGKP
-726 GVALSFSATT
+726 GVALSFAATT
-736 VAPNPVTYSLAG
+736 VAPNPVTYSLSG
-748 APSGMSIN
+748 APSGMTVS

-774 VIARDSK
+774 VIAKDTR

-788 VAAVKIAA
+788 VATVKVAA

-809 AGKAMSGSIAL
+809 AGKAMSGSIVL
-820 AAPGATSLWI
+820 TAPGANALWI
-830 SITGAPLGMQFSMSG
+830 SIIGAPLGMQFSMSG

>member
-1 MWPSPNS
+1 
-8 ESLAMKSILPLPSRH
+8 MKKFIPPHPRH
-23 GRLLLGATA
+23 GRLLLGASA
-32 AVLLGAC
+32 ALLLAAC
-39 GPGQDT
+39 GPGQET
-45 SAPPAALATAATQ
+45 SAPPAAIATAATQ
-58 FSVEVPVLPA
+58 FSVEVPVIPV

-79 HTAPALLDAPDGR
+79 HAAPTLLDAPDGR

-152 AGSSVIATYSPAQ
+152 AGSSVVATYSPAQ

-173 ALPAAGTA
+173 ALPTAGTA

-222 CTTKAIATNATL
+222 CTTKAIATNAAL

-240 ASGCELSIVYNTP
+240 ASGCEFSVVYNTP

-313 GVVSMSFGAV
+313 GVVSMSFGAA

-337 KNMTYLAAT
+337 KNMSYLAAT
-346 GDSGSSV
+346 GDSGSGV

-368 TLSYSGTGTRS
+368 TLSYSGSGVRS

-398 YQSASNVPGMTGLL
+398 YQTVSVPGLTNLL

-458 LIAIANAS
+458 LVAIANAS

-480 ILYGQI
+480 MLYGQI

-492 FASSFADITRGS
+492 FASSFADVTRGS
-504 NGTCSVCTARVG
+504 NGTCSVCTARIG

-525 PNVKSLLTSLSGM
+525 PNVKSLLASLSGTQIA
-538 PAAPVAP
+538 PAAPVVAP
-545 VVTGASISGMVGTP
+545 ASISGTAGKP
-559 LSFTVSASAAN
+559 LSFTVAASAAN
-570 PLSFSMLG
+570 PLGYTMLG

-592 WAVPVAGTYAVTM
+592 WTAPVAGTYAVTM
-605 VAKDTV
+605 VARDTV

-701 KGIYTVA
+701 KGLYTVA
-708 IAAPLA
+708 IAAPLP
-714 PVVTVAGVSGKP
+714 PVVTVASVSGKP
-726 GVALSFSATT
+726 GVALSFTATT
-736 VAPNPVTYSLAG
+736 VAPNPVAYSLSG
-748 APSGMSIN
+748 APSGMAVN

-768 GSYSVT
+768 GSYNVT
-774 VIARDSK
+774 VIAKDSK

-796 AGPTISAAAMTGV
+796 AGPTITAAAMTGV
-809 AGKAMSGSIAL
+809 AGKTLSGSIVL
-820 AAPGATSLWI
+820 TAAGANSLWI

-856 AGSYAL
+856 AGNYAL
-862 KVVALDSNGLTAQ
+862 KVVALDNNGLTAQ
-875 LTVPVTVT
+875 LNLPVTVT